1 MTPVLSWVNL
11 ILIIILIVAIA
22 IIYFVYFYRSD
33 NLERDGL
40 AFNVIENTTSA
51 TSSNFAAGNYTLFIN
66 KASAPIRVTV
76 NKNDRVRKG
85 QQFGIANVG
94 GGTVTVVAGDGVT
107 ISTSNIAGGTGVAQG
122 VYAIY
127 VATADSNTFQRIQ

>member
-1 MTPVLSWVNL
+1 MTQVLSWVNL
-11 ILIIILIVAIA
+11 MLIIILIVAVA

-40 AFNVIENTTSA
+40 AFNVIENTASA
-51 TSSNFAAGNYTLFIN
+51 TSSSFAAGNYTLFIN
-66 KASAPIRVTV
+66 KASAPIKVTV
-76 NKNDRVRKG
+76 NKNDRVAKG

-107 ISTSNIAGGTGVAQG
+107 ISTTGISSGTGVAQG
-122 VYAIY
+122 AYAIY